1 MGKRKTERNEPYTIE
16 DHERYLAQQEEAREK
31 RAIEAKEAALKLQ
44 ARAKWAAENMDPAD
58 FDREWPSLRQQILEE
73 QKLAQAREAAERDAR
88 VRQSQ
93 RAARHG
99 RI

>member
-44 ARAKWAAENMDPAD
+44 ARAKGAPRTWTPPTLTESGLPCANK
-58 FDREWPSLRQQILEE
+58 SLRSKSLRR
-73 QKLAQAREAAERDAR
+73 LARRQSGTREFAR
-88 VRQSQ
+88 VS
-93 RAARHG
+93 ARRG
-99 RI
+99 MGGF